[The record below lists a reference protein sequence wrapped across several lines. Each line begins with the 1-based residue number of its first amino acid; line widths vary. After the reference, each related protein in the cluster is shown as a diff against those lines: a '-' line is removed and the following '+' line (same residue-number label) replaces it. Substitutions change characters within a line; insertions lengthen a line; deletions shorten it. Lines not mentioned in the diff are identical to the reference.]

1 MQSLT
6 KRSKKIKKSRKRNSE
21 NSLMGV
27 TRNFINLIKKSK
39 DNILDINKALK
50 ELKVQKRRIYDIINV
65 LEGIGFIQKY
75 PNNKIKL
82 IQKNEKDTKKV
93 FEDFNKEISKIDKKE
108 EEIEKEIFFNENKI
122 QNLINCEKNKKHVF
136 LDENYLKVILDV
148 NNINEPFIL
157 IEGNE
162 NNKIDY
168 SILDCGW
175 RDSSNPEKFTLEGN
189 KDLNIYVKQNN

>member
-1 MQSLT
+1 MQTFT
-6 KRSKKIKKSRKRNSE
+6 KRTKKIKKSRKSNSE

-27 TRNFINLIKKSK
+27 TKNFINLIKKSK
-39 DNILDINKALK
+39 DNILDINKAVK

-75 PNNKIKL
+75 PKNKIKL

-93 FEDFNKEISKIDKKE
+93 FEDLNKEISKIHKKE
-108 EEIEKEIFFNENKI
+108 EQIEKEIFFIENKI
-122 QNLINCEKNKKHVF
+122 QNLINCENNKKYVF

-148 NNINEPFIL
+148 NNIERPFIL

-168 SILDCGW
+168 SILDCRW
-175 RDSSNPEKFTLEGN
+175 RDSSNPEKYTLESN
-189 KDLNIYVKQNN
+189 KDLKLYVDQNN